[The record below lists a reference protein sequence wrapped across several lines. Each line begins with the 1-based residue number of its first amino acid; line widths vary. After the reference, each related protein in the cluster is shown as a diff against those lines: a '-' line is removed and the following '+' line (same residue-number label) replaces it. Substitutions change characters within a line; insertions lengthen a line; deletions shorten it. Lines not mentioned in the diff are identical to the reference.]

1 MRNGELEWEASIV
14 YPQVTRGEAE
24 LGICISLKAGFL
36 YSPPGCR
43 RWNVHWRQSS
53 FVWRVKEKHV
63 VMAIL
68 GGKSPFFR
76 PALSMSD
83 LSTCQRPATL
93 PFWEVLKL
101 QLKVSED
108 YLHDLGALTR
118 SPSGTKII
126 KQTAIRLKVQCI
138 FMSVYLYLYLY
149 LHLHI
154 H

>member
-1 MRNGELEWEASIV
+1 
-14 YPQVTRGEAE
+14 
-24 LGICISLKAGFL
+24 
-36 YSPPGCR
+36 
-43 RWNVHWRQSS
+43 
-53 FVWRVKEKHV
+53 
-63 VMAIL
+63 MAIL

-138 FMSVYLYLYLY
+138 FMSVYLSISISVSTFTYTCTSTCTYAFTYTLAYMIIY
-149 LHLHI
+149 VYMQT
-154 H
+154 